1 MDWVDV
7 GGMWLITQEQGVR
20 DAVDFI
26 EWSAGGVL
34 TVEEFEGLLAACHID
49 YDQLPRY
56 LRERLDAAVTLV
68 DERPE

>member
-1 MDWVDV
+1 
-7 GGMWLITQEQGVR
+7 
-20 DAVDFI
+20 
-26 EWSAGGVL
+26 L